1 MEDEYTFDYHDN
13 DIEELEKR
21 LGITV
26 EPTGLK
32 IEGIDHTVTNT
43 NPSTTNN
50 NTTVSN
56 EEETTMAETLR
67 EKMEKAAKAEKS
79 NNPVRIF
86 KHWDETSHH
95 QHKKAVGVT
104 IGVVGGAAAV
114 TTAAIL
120 IHKHHEDSYGGCNGT
135 SGEFNSAF

>member
-1 MEDEYTFDYHDN
+1 MEDEYTFEYHDE
-13 DIEELEKR
+13 DIEKLEQR

-32 IEGIDHTVTNT
+32 IEGIDHTVTCT

-50 NTTVSN
+50 TESKEDN
-56 EEETTMAETLR
+56 TMADTLR

-86 KHWDETSHH
+86 KHYDEVSHH
-95 QHKKAVGVT
+95 QHKKAWGIT
-104 IGVVGGAAAV
+104 AGVVGGAAAV